1 MMAPGASPEGRETR
15 VQDCHQLFDA
25 ESCTY
30 TYVLVDPVTRDAVM
44 IDPVDTQF
52 DVYSALLGSERLR
65 LRYVLETHTHAD
77 HITGSSLL
85 RERTG
90 AKAATPLPCGIVAAD
105 LQLEDG
111 EELHFGGET
120 IRALHTPGHTA
131 GSTSYVWRNGV
142 FTGDTLLIAG
152 CGRADFQ
159 SGDAGALYDSITRK
173 LFALPDETIVFPAHD
188 YKGRTSSTIG
198 EEKRTNPRLAGTSR
212 EAFIRLMGELKLP
225 RPRMIDVAVPANQRL
240 GQDVHEA

>member
-1 MMAPGASPEGRETR
+1 

-30 TYVLVDPVTRDAVM
+30 TYVLLDAGTRDAVM

-52 DVYSALLGSERLR
+52 HVYSALLGREGLR

-90 AKAATPLPCGIVAAD
+90 AKAAVPLACGMVTAD

-131 GSTSYVWRNGV
+131 GSMSYRWRDCV
-142 FTGDTLLIAG
+142 FTGDSLLIGG

-159 SGDAGALYDSITRK
+159 SGDAGALYDSITQR
-173 LFALPDETIVFPAHD
+173 LFTLPDATLVFPGHD
-188 YKGRTSSTIG
+188 YNGRTSSTIG
-198 EEKRTNPRLAGTSR
+198 AERTTNPRLVGRSR
-212 EAFIRLMGELKLP
+212 EDFIRLMSELRLP
-225 RPRMIDVAVPANQRL
+225 APRMMDVAVPANRRL
-240 GQDVHEA
+240 GQDVQAA

>member
-1 MMAPGASPEGRETR
+1 

-30 TYVLVDPVTRDAVM
+30 TYVLLDAGTRDAVM

-52 DVYSALLGSERLR
+52 HVYSALLGREGLR

-90 AKAATPLPCGIVAAD
+90 AKAAVPLACGMVTAD

-111 EELHFGGET
+111 EELHFGGES

-131 GSTSYVWRNGV
+131 GSMSYRWRDCV
-142 FTGDTLLIAG
+142 FTGDSLLIGG

-159 SGDAGALYDSITRK
+159 SGDAGALYDSITQR
-173 LFALPDETIVFPAHD
+173 LFTLPDATLVFPGHD
-188 YKGRTSSTIG
+188 YNGRTSSTIG
-198 EEKRTNPRLAGTSR
+198 AERATNPRLVGRSR
-212 EAFIRLMGELKLP
+212 EDFIRLMSELRLP
-225 RPRMIDVAVPANQRL
+225 APRMMDVAVPANRRL
-240 GQDVHEA
+240 GQDVQAA